1 MQTHFSSVI
10 LPAGNPSARWYSPL
24 KLTDVHETVRWTR
37 SQAQPTRLILD
48 CGVYTYIRGDG
59 PGAILF
65 GDSAEEFQYMSH
77 RLTDAERLLDFHI
90 LELMGVRKTVNW
102 RPN

>member
-1 MQTHFSSVI
+1 MDP
-10 LPAGNPSARWYSPL
+10 LPSP
-24 KLTDVHETVRWTR
+24 TDAVDSGLRQH
-37 SQAQPTRLILD
+37 